1 MKDLERA
8 IELLTGERTCV
19 LVKDDTV
26 YISEEKGIAPIMYYL
41 NNGIDISGFSVA
53 DRIVGKA
60 AASLFICAGIKEA
73 YGEVMS
79 EKGLAKLEEYKIPAS
94 CAHLVEKIINRRGDD
109 ICPMDKTVLDID
121 DPHKAYRAL
130 YEKTKPH

>member
-60 AASLFICAGIKEA
+60 AASLFICAG
-73 YGEVMS
+73 
-79 EKGLAKLEEYKIPAS
+79 
-94 CAHLVEKIINRRGDD
+94 
-109 ICPMDKTVLDID
+109 
-121 DPHKAYRAL
+121 
-130 YEKTKPH
+130 

>member
-1 MKDLERA
+1 MKDLQKA
-8 IELLTGERTCV
+8 VELLTDERTCV

-26 YISEEKGIAPIMYYL
+26 YISEEKGIAPVMYYL

-60 AASLFICAGIKEA
+60 AASLFVCAGIKEV

-79 EKGLAKLEEYKIPAS
+79 EKGKAKLEEYGIPCS
-94 CAHLVEKIINRRGDD
+94 YGRLVEKIINRRGDD
-109 ICPMDKTVLDID
+109 ICPMDKTVLNID
-121 DPHKAYRAL
+121 DPHEAYKAL
-130 YEKTKPH
+130 YDKTKPH